1 MPSFLRPWLCIRGER
16 MHKRVLFLDR
26 DGIIV
31 EEMQVD
37 SLDKIQYIPGVFGAL
52 SKLRSSGQFYFAMV
66 SNQDGVGTPSF
77 PQKSFEIPHK
87 RILETLA
94 GEGVTFDALH
104 IDYSLP
110 EDNCPG
116 RKPGVGML
124 GEYMTGSYDLEHSV
138 VIGDRLTDVQLA
150 KNIGCKAIW
159 FADPKRKG
167 ELDDQLK
174 ESCIFISDNWAQIAS
189 FLLEDSH
196 LAPRIAGLE
205 RATKETQIQLKL
217 NLDGGGLGAIH
228 THLPFFDHMLDQV
241 LRHSGCDISLHAEG
255 DLMVDEHHTVE
266 DVGIALGQAF
276 KQALGDKRGINR
288 YGFEVLVMDEVLAQV
303 ALDFS
308 NRPYLQWNVPF
319 NREYVGSFPT
329 EMVQHFF
336 KSFSDSA
343 CCNLSMQVGEG
354 NAHHQCEA
362 LFKAFA
368 RALKSAVHRNP
379 YCDVLPST
387 KGML

>member
-1 MPSFLRPWLCIRGER
+1 

-37 SLDKIQYIPGVFGAL
+37 SLEKIRYIPGVFCAL
-52 SKLRSSGQFYFAMV
+52 SRLRKDGSWYFAMV

-77 PQKSFEIPHK
+77 PKEAFEIPHQ
-87 RILETLA
+87 RIMETLN
-94 GEGVTFDALH
+94 GEGITFDAEH

-116 RKPGVGML
+116 RKPEIGML
-124 GEYMTGSYDLEHSV
+124 TEYMDGSYDLDHSV

-159 FADPKRKG
+159 FADESRAT
-167 ELDDQLK
+167 ELVDELK
-174 ESCIFISDNWAQIAS
+174 EVCILVSDNWATIAS
-189 FLLEDSH
+189 FLLDEHNLS
-196 LAPRIAGLE
+196 PRTARLE
-205 RATKETQIQLKL
+205 RKTKETEISLKL
-217 NLDGGGLGAIH
+217 NLDGGSIGSIH
-228 THLPFFDHMLDQV
+228 THIPFFDHMLEQV
-241 LRHSGCDISLHAEG
+241 LRHSGCDLDLHAHG
-255 DLMVDEHHTVE
+255 DLVVDEHHTVE
-266 DVGIALGQAF
+266 DVGIALGGAF
-276 KQALGDKRGINR
+276 REALGDKRGINR
-288 YGFEVLVMDEVLAQV
+288 YGAEILPMDEVLAQV

-308 NRPYLQWNVPF
+308 GRPYLQWEVSF
-319 NREYVGSFPT
+319 KREYIGTFPT
-329 EMVQHFF
+329 EMVEHFF

-343 CCNLSMQVGEG
+343 GCNLSLKVSDG

-368 RALKSAVHRNP
+368 RAIKEAVHRNP
-379 YCDVLPST
+379 YSMELPTT

>member
-1 MPSFLRPWLCIRGER
+1 

-26 DGIIV
+26 DGVIV

-37 SLDKIQYIPGVFGAL
+37 SLEKIHYIPGVFGAL
-52 SKLRSSGQFYFAMV
+52 SRLRKDGSWYFAMV

-77 PQKSFEIPHK
+77 PKEAFEIPHQ
-87 RILETLA
+87 RIMETLS
-94 GEGVTFDALH
+94 GEGITFDAEH

-116 RKPGVGML
+116 RKPKIGML
-124 GEYMTGSYDLEHSV
+124 SEYMDGSYDLAHSV

-159 FADPKRKG
+159 FADESRADELG
-167 ELDDQLK
+167 EDLK
-174 ESCIFISDNWAQIAS
+174 EVCILVSDNWASIAS
-189 FLLEDSH
+189 FLLDESH
-196 LAPRIAGLE
+196 LSPRIARLE
-205 RATKETQIQLKL
+205 RKTKETEISLKL
-217 NLDGGGLGAIH
+217 NLDGGSLGSIH
-228 THLPFFDHMLDQV
+228 THIPFFDHMLEQV
-241 LRHSGCDISLHAEG
+241 LRHSGCDLDLHAQG
-255 DLMVDEHHTVE
+255 DLVVDEHHSVE

-276 KQALGDKRGINR
+276 REALGDKRGISR
-288 YGFEVLVMDEVLAQV
+288 YGFELLPMDEVLAQA

-308 NRPYLQWNVPF
+308 GRPYLQWDVSF
-319 NREYVGSFPT
+319 KREYIGTFPT
-329 EMVQHFF
+329 EMVEHFF

-343 CCNLSMQVGEG
+343 GCTLSLKVSEG

-368 RALKSAVHRNP
+368 RAIKQAVHRNP
-379 YCDVLPST
+379 YSMELPTT

>member
-1 MPSFLRPWLCIRGER
+1 

-37 SLDKIQYIPGVFGAL
+37 SLEKIRYIPGVFGAL
-52 SKLRSSGQFYFAMV
+52 SRLRKDGSWYFAMV

-77 PQKSFEIPHK
+77 PKEAFEIPHQ
-87 RILETLA
+87 RIMETLN
-94 GEGVTFDALH
+94 GEGITFDAEH

-116 RKPGVGML
+116 RKPEIGML
-124 GEYMTGSYDLEHSV
+124 TEYMDGSYDLDHSV

-159 FADPKRKG
+159 FADESRAT
-167 ELDDQLK
+167 ELVDELK
-174 ESCIFISDNWAQIAS
+174 EVCILVSDNWATIAS
-189 FLLEDSH
+189 FLLDEHNLS
-196 LAPRIAGLE
+196 PRTARLE
-205 RATKETQIQLKL
+205 RKTKETEISLKL
-217 NLDGGGLGAIH
+217 NLDGGSLGSIH
-228 THLPFFDHMLDQV
+228 THIPFFDHMLEQV
-241 LRHSGCDISLHAEG
+241 LRHSGCDLDLHAHG
-255 DLMVDEHHTVE
+255 DLVVDEHHTVE
-266 DVGIALGQAF
+266 DVGIALGGAF
-276 KQALGDKRGINR
+276 REALGDKRGINR
-288 YGFEVLVMDEVLAQV
+288 YGAEILPMDEVLAQV

-308 NRPYLQWNVPF
+308 GRPYLQWEVSF
-319 NREYVGSFPT
+319 KREYIGTFPT
-329 EMVQHFF
+329 EMVEHFF

-343 CCNLSMQVGEG
+343 GCNLSLKVSDG

-368 RALKSAVHRNP
+368 RAIKEAVHRNP
-379 YCDVLPST
+379 YSMELPTT

>member
-1 MPSFLRPWLCIRGER
+1 

-26 DGIIV
+26 DGVIV

-37 SLDKIQYIPGVFGAL
+37 SLEKIHYIPGAFGAL
-52 SKLRSSGQFYFAMV
+52 SRLRKDGSWYFAMV

-77 PQKSFEIPHK
+77 PKEAFEIPHQ
-87 RILETLA
+87 RIMETLS
-94 GEGVTFDALH
+94 GEGITFDAEH

-116 RKPGVGML
+116 RKPKIGML
-124 GEYMTGSYDLEHSV
+124 SEYMDGSYDLAHSV

-159 FADPKRKG
+159 FADESRADELG
-167 ELDDQLK
+167 EDLK
-174 ESCIFISDNWAQIAS
+174 EVCILVSDNWASIAS
-189 FLLEDSH
+189 FLLDESH
-196 LAPRIAGLE
+196 LSPRIARLE
-205 RATKETQIQLKL
+205 RKTKETEISLKL
-217 NLDGGGLGAIH
+217 NLDGGSLGSIH
-228 THLPFFDHMLDQV
+228 THIPFFDHMLEQV
-241 LRHSGCDISLHAEG
+241 LRHSGCDIDLHAHG
-255 DLMVDEHHTVE
+255 DLVVDEHHSVE

-276 KQALGDKRGINR
+276 REALGDKRGISR
-288 YGFEVLVMDEVLAQV
+288 YGFELLPMDDVLAQV

-308 NRPYLQWNVPF
+308 GRPYLQWDVSF
-319 NREYVGSFPT
+319 KREYIGTFPT
-329 EMVQHFF
+329 EMVEHFF

-343 CCNLSMQVGEG
+343 GCTLSLKVSEG

-368 RALKSAVHRNP
+368 RAIKQAVHRNP
-379 YCDVLPST
+379 YSMELPTT

>member
-1 MPSFLRPWLCIRGER
+1 

-37 SLDKIQYIPGVFGAL
+37 SLEKIRYIPGVFGAL
-52 SKLRSSGQFYFAMV
+52 SRLRKDGSWYFAMV

-77 PQKSFEIPHK
+77 PKEAFEIPHQ
-87 RILETLA
+87 RIMETLN
-94 GEGVTFDALH
+94 GEGITFDAEH

-116 RKPGVGML
+116 RKPKTGML
-124 GEYMTGSYDLEHSV
+124 TEYMDGSYDLDHSV

-159 FADPKRKG
+159 FADESRAT
-167 ELDDQLK
+167 ELVDELK
-174 ESCIFISDNWAQIAS
+174 EVCILVSDNWATIAS
-189 FLLEDSH
+189 FLLDEHNLS
-196 LAPRIAGLE
+196 PRTARLE
-205 RATKETQIQLKL
+205 RKTKETEISLKL
-217 NLDGGGLGAIH
+217 NLDGGSLGSIH
-228 THLPFFDHMLDQV
+228 THIPFFDHMLEQV
-241 LRHSGCDISLHAEG
+241 LRHSGCDLDLHAHG
-255 DLMVDEHHTVE
+255 DLVVDEHHTVE
-266 DVGIALGQAF
+266 DVGIALGGAF
-276 KQALGDKRGINR
+276 REALGDKRGINR
-288 YGFEVLVMDEVLAQV
+288 YGAEILPMDEVLAQV

-308 NRPYLQWNVPF
+308 GRPYLQWDVSF
-319 NREYVGSFPT
+319 KREYIGTFPT
-329 EMVQHFF
+329 EMVEHFF

-343 CCNLSMQVGEG
+343 GCNLSLKVSDG

-368 RALKSAVHRNP
+368 RAIKEAVHRNP
-379 YCDVLPST
+379 YSMELPTT

>member
-1 MPSFLRPWLCIRGER
+1 

-77 PQKSFEIPHK
+77 PKESFEIPHQ

-116 RKPGVGML
+116 RKPGIGML

-159 FADPKRKG
+159 FADPKRKD

-174 ESCIFISDNWAQIAS
+174 DICIFISDNWAQIAS

-196 LAPRIAGLE
+196 LAPRTASLE
-205 RATKETQIQLKL
+205 RVTKETQIQLKL
-217 NLDGGGLGAIH
+217 NLDGGGLGTIH
-228 THLPFFDHMLDQV
+228 THLPFFDHMLEQV

-255 DLMVDEHHTVE
+255 DLLVDEHHTVE
-266 DVGIALGQAF
+266 DVGIALGQSF

-308 NRPYLQWNVPF
+308 NRPYFQWDVPF

-343 CCNLSMQVGEG
+343 SCNLSMKVGEG
-354 NAHHQCEA
+354 NVHHQCEA

-368 RALKSAVHRNP
+368 RALKSAAHRNP
-379 YCDVLPST
+379 YSDVLPST

>member
-1 MPSFLRPWLCIRGER
+1 

-37 SLDKIQYIPGVFGAL
+37 SLEKIRYIPGVFGSL
-52 SKLRSSGQFYFAMV
+52 SRLRKDGSWYFAMV

-77 PQKSFEIPHK
+77 PKEAFEIPHQ
-87 RILETLA
+87 RIMETLK
-94 GEGVTFDALH
+94 GEGIIFDAEH

-116 RKPGVGML
+116 RKPEIGML
-124 GEYMTGSYDLEHSV
+124 TEYMDGNYDLEHSV
-138 VIGDRLTDVQLA
+138 MVGDRLTDVQLA

-159 FADPKRKG
+159 FADESRAA
-167 ELDDQLK
+167 ELGDDLK
-174 ESCIFISDNWAQIAS
+174 EVCILVNDNWSAIAS
-189 FLLEDSH
+189 FLLDESN
-196 LAPRIAGLE
+196 LSPRIARLE
-205 RATKETQIQLKL
+205 RKTKETEISLKL
-217 NLDGGGLGAIH
+217 NLDGGSLGSIH
-228 THLPFFDHMLDQV
+228 THIPFFDHMLEQV
-241 LRHSGCDISLHAEG
+241 LRHSGCDLDLHAHG
-255 DLMVDEHHTVE
+255 DLVVDEHHTVE
-266 DVGIALGQAF
+266 DVGIALGGAF
-276 KQALGDKRGINR
+276 REALGDKRGIHR
-288 YGFEVLVMDEVLAQV
+288 YGAEILPMDEVLAQV

-308 NRPYLQWNVPF
+308 GRPYLQWDVSF
-319 NREYVGSFPT
+319 KREYIGTFPT
-329 EMVQHFF
+329 EMVEHFF

-343 CCNLSMQVGEG
+343 GCNLSLKVSDG

-368 RALKSAVHRNP
+368 RAIKEAVHRNP
-379 YCDVLPST
+379 YSMELPTT

>member
-1 MPSFLRPWLCIRGER
+1 

-37 SLDKIQYIPGVFGAL
+37 SLEKIRYIPGVFGAL
-52 SKLRSSGQFYFAMV
+52 SRLRKDGSWYFAMV

-77 PQKSFEIPHK
+77 PKEAFEIPHQ
-87 RILETLA
+87 RIMETLN
-94 GEGVTFDALH
+94 GEGITFDAEH

-116 RKPGVGML
+116 RKPKTGML
-124 GEYMTGSYDLEHSV
+124 TEYMDGSYDLDHSV

-159 FADPKRKG
+159 FTDESRAT
-167 ELDDQLK
+167 ELVDELK
-174 ESCIFISDNWAQIAS
+174 EVCILVSDNWATIAS
-189 FLLEDSH
+189 FLLDEHNLS
-196 LAPRIAGLE
+196 PRTARLE
-205 RATKETQIQLKL
+205 RKTKETEISLKL
-217 NLDGGGLGAIH
+217 NLDGGSLGSIH
-228 THLPFFDHMLDQV
+228 THIPFFDHMLEQV
-241 LRHSGCDISLHAEG
+241 LRHSGCDLDLHAHG
-255 DLMVDEHHTVE
+255 DLVVDEHHTVE
-266 DVGIALGQAF
+266 DVGIALGGAF
-276 KQALGDKRGINR
+276 REALGDKRGINR
-288 YGFEVLVMDEVLAQV
+288 YGAEILPMDEVLAQV

-308 NRPYLQWNVPF
+308 GRPYLQWDVSF
-319 NREYVGSFPT
+319 KREYIGTFPT
-329 EMVQHFF
+329 EMVEHFF

-343 CCNLSMQVGEG
+343 GCNLSLKVSDG

-368 RALKSAVHRNP
+368 RAIKEAVHRNP
-379 YCDVLPST
+379 YSMELPTT

>member
-1 MPSFLRPWLCIRGER
+1 

-37 SLDKIQYIPGVFGAL
+37 SLEKIRYIPGVFGAL
-52 SKLRSSGQFYFAMV
+52 SRLRKDGSWYFAMV

-77 PQKSFEIPHK
+77 PKEAFEIPHQ
-87 RILETLA
+87 RIMETLK
-94 GEGVTFDALH
+94 GEGITFDAEH

-116 RKPGVGML
+116 RKPKVGML
-124 GEYMTGSYDLEHSV
+124 TEYMDGSYDLDHSV

-159 FADPKRKG
+159 FADESRAT
-167 ELDDQLK
+167 ELVDELK
-174 ESCIFISDNWAQIAS
+174 EVCILVSDNWATIAS
-189 FLLEDSH
+189 FLLDESN
-196 LAPRIAGLE
+196 LSPRTARLE
-205 RATKETQIQLKL
+205 RKTKETEISLKL
-217 NLDGGGLGAIH
+217 NLDGGSLGSIH
-228 THLPFFDHMLDQV
+228 THIPFFDHMLEQV
-241 LRHSGCDISLHAEG
+241 LRHSGCDLDLHAHG
-255 DLMVDEHHTVE
+255 DLVVDEHHTVE
-266 DVGIALGQAF
+266 DVGIALGGAVRE
-276 KQALGDKRGINR
+276 ALGDKRGINR
-288 YGFEVLVMDEVLAQV
+288 YGAEILPMDEVLAKV
-303 ALDFS
+303 ALGFFG
-308 NRPYLQWNVPF
+308 RPYLQWEVSF
-319 NREYVGSFPT
+319 KREYIGTFPT
-329 EMVQHFF
+329 EMVEHFF

-343 CCNLSMQVGEG
+343 GCNLSLKVSDG

-368 RALKSAVHRNP
+368 RAIKEAVHRNP
-379 YCDVLPST
+379 YSMELPTT

>member
-1 MPSFLRPWLCIRGER
+1 

-37 SLDKIQYIPGVFGAL
+37 SLEKIRYIPGVFGAL
-52 SKLRSSGQFYFAMV
+52 SRLRKDGSWYFAMV

-77 PQKSFEIPHK
+77 PKEAFEIPHQ
-87 RILETLA
+87 RIMETLN
-94 GEGVTFDALH
+94 GEGITFDAEH

-116 RKPGVGML
+116 RKPKTGML
-124 GEYMTGSYDLEHSV
+124 TEYMDGSYDLDHSV

-159 FADPKRKG
+159 FADESRAT
-167 ELDDQLK
+167 ELVDELK
-174 ESCIFISDNWAQIAS
+174 EVCILVSDNWAAIAS
-189 FLLEDSH
+189 FLLDEHNLS
-196 LAPRIAGLE
+196 PRTARLE
-205 RATKETQIQLKL
+205 RKTKETEISLKL
-217 NLDGGGLGAIH
+217 NLDGGSLGSIH
-228 THLPFFDHMLDQV
+228 THIPFFDHMLEQV
-241 LRHSGCDISLHAEG
+241 LRHSGCDLDLHAHG
-255 DLMVDEHHTVE
+255 DLVVDEHHTVE
-266 DVGIALGQAF
+266 DVGIALGGAVRE
-276 KQALGDKRGINR
+276 ALGDKRGINR
-288 YGFEVLVMDEVLAQV
+288 YGAEILPMDEVLAQV

-308 NRPYLQWNVPF
+308 GRPYLQWDVSF
-319 NREYVGSFPT
+319 KREYIGTFPT
-329 EMVQHFF
+329 EMVEHFF

-343 CCNLSMQVGEG
+343 GCNLSLKVSDG

-368 RALKSAVHRNP
+368 RAIKEAVQRNP
-379 YCDVLPST
+379 YSMELPTT

>member
-1 MPSFLRPWLCIRGER
+1 

-37 SLDKIQYIPGVFGAL
+37 SLEKIRYIPGVFGAL
-52 SKLRSSGQFYFAMV
+52 SRLRKDGSWYFAMV

-77 PQKSFEIPHK
+77 PKEAFEIPHQ
-87 RILETLA
+87 RIMETLN
-94 GEGVTFDALH
+94 GEGITFDAEH

-116 RKPGVGML
+116 RKPKIGML
-124 GEYMTGSYDLEHSV
+124 TEYMDGSYDLDHSV

-159 FADPKRKG
+159 FADESRAT
-167 ELDDQLK
+167 ELVDELK
-174 ESCIFISDNWAQIAS
+174 EVCILVSDNWATIAS
-189 FLLEDSH
+189 FLLDEHNLS
-196 LAPRIAGLE
+196 PRTARLE
-205 RATKETQIQLKL
+205 RKTKETEISLKL
-217 NLDGGGLGAIH
+217 NLDGGSLGSIH
-228 THLPFFDHMLDQV
+228 THIPFFDHMLEQV
-241 LRHSGCDISLHAEG
+241 LRHSGCDLDLHAHG
-255 DLMVDEHHTVE
+255 DLVVDEHHTVE
-266 DVGIALGQAF
+266 DVGIALGGAF
-276 KQALGDKRGINR
+276 REALGDKRGINR
-288 YGFEVLVMDEVLAQV
+288 YGAEILPMDEVLAQV

-308 NRPYLQWNVPF
+308 GRPYLQWDVSF
-319 NREYVGSFPT
+319 KREYIGTFPT
-329 EMVQHFF
+329 EMVEHFF

-343 CCNLSMQVGEG
+343 GCNLSLKVSDG

-368 RALKSAVHRNP
+368 RAIKEAVHRNP
-379 YCDVLPST
+379 YSMELPTT